1 MADLST
7 KHTDVLARMASWG
20 IMFDHF
26 FDIGAAR
33 GMWGPMVRKHWP
45 NATVHHFEAAPQW
58 EPELTRGAEQI
69 GNARVVMAA
78 AGEKEGEAF
87 FRYDP
92 ANPYGGALL
101 ATPDEHAIRVPVVTL
116 DGYIEENATTGRK
129 ALKLDVHGAEQAI
142 LAGAPMFM
150 KSCDLVI
157 FETYNF
163 GPASRRFGQ
172 MAVLLEERFGLR
184 CIDLAEPMWRP
195 YDEALWQLDLYFVRP
210 DGTRLQE
217 WRFA

>member
-1 MADLST
+1 MPDLST
-7 KHTDVLARMASWG
+7 KHTEVLARIASWG
-20 IMFDHF
+20 VRFDHF

-33 GMWGPMVRKHWP
+33 GMWGPMVRRHWP
-45 NATVHHFEAAPQW
+45 NSIVHHFEAAPPW
-58 EPELTRGAEQI
+58 EPELKKSADQI
-69 GNARVVMAA
+69 GNAHVVIAA
-78 AGEKEGEAF
+78 AGEEEGEAF

-92 ANPYGGALL
+92 SNPYGGALL
-101 ATPDEHAIRVPVVTL
+101 AQPDDHTIRVPVVTL
-116 DGYIEENATTGRK
+116 DRYVERNGFYGRK

-142 LAGAPMFM
+142 LAGASRFM
-150 KSCDLVI
+150 ESCDLVI

-195 YDEALWQLDLYFVRP
+195 YDNVLWQIDLYFVRP
-210 DGTRLQE
+210 EGTRLEE
-217 WRFA
+217 WRFT